1 MVSLLSAIGLVII
14 GTVIGSVGALFV
26 KLGANK
32 LSRELKQLL
41 KNHHLMIGGLL
52 YGLSTVPFLIA
63 IKFGELSVLYPFVSL
78 SYVWTVLISIKYLK
92 EKVNYWAWVGVAFII
107 IGVSFIGFG
116 A

>member
-1 MVSLLSAIGLVII
+1 MVSLLSAIFLVII

-32 LSRELKQLL
+32 LSRELKHLL
-41 KNHHLMIGGLL
+41 KNHQLIIGGLL
-52 YGLSTVPFLIA
+52 YGISTVPFLIA

-78 SYVWTVLISIKYLK
+78 GYVWTVMLSIKFLN
-92 EKVNYWAWVGVAFII
+92 EKVNYWAWVGIAFII